1 MYISQL
7 LPKSHRTKNTLLTS
21 IIEPDSR
28 NFERNVEF
36 ITKKIALADKTLIR

>member
-7 LPKSHRTKNTLLTS
+7 LPEDKQSKSSLLSS

-28 NFERNVEF
+28 NNVGA
-36 ITKKIALADKTLIR
+36 I